1 MKFYATTYNYH
12 GLKRSDVRRVWEEVF
27 THYGDIRSSHVF
39 TELKLVQA
47 GGVRKAYATCIG
59 EGSMGQRNWQ
69 ESPSPLIV
77 GCTRYTTSSKRKGP
91 GDSLAMQEGHPRRL
105 HQQALLIILSSNN
118 LIAHVSLDCCSSVSA
133 LGVCGKTIVAR

>member
-1 MKFYATTYNYH
+1 
-12 GLKRSDVRRVWEEVF
+12 
-27 THYGDIRSSHVF
+27 
-39 TELKLVQA
+39 
-47 GGVRKAYATCIG
+47 
-59 EGSMGQRNWQ
+59 MGQRNWQ

-118 LIAHVSLDCCSSVSA
+118 LIAHVESGLLLLCFGTRSLRKNDCGTVNIQWSA
-133 LGVCGKTIVAR
+133 H